1 MKYILRVIAV
11 SILSSTL
18 LQAGNFKVN
27 ADDSEILVDSKA
39 SPPHTVTSYVRDYQ
53 CDIQVDPKSLSVSDA
68 TFSFQLKDL
77 DSEHEKR
84 DKKMH
89 QWIESDKYP
98 QIVFKM
104 RDVTTV
110 DGQNVAQGTLSMHG
124 IEKSVDVPFL
134 VSKDG
139 DTFTIDGSANFSYED
154 WGLEIIRLFIFRVR
168 PELNV
173 RFHLEGTIQGS

>member
-1 MKYILRVIAV
+1 M
-11 SILSSTL
+11 
-18 LQAGNFKVN
+18 
-27 ADDSEILVDSKA
+27 
-39 SPPHTVTSYVRDYQ
+39 TSYVRDYQ